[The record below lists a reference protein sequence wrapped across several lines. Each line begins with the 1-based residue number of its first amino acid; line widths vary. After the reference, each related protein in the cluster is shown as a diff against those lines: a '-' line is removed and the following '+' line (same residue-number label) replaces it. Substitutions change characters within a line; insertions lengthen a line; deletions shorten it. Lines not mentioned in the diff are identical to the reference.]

1 MGSLAANIPPPHKP
15 GEMPY
20 RVLGRTGEKVSLLG
34 IGGASIRR
42 NYVTRKDVDEL
53 FERAVDKKVNYVD
66 TAPNYGDSEE
76 KMGEPMK
83 KYRDRFFLVTKTEEP
98 SYEGTWRL
106 LRQSLKRMKT
116 DHIDLVHMHNLG
128 REDRFPDIDKV
139 LGEKGALG
147 ALREAKEKGVI
158 RYIGA
163 SGHVYPA
170 RFHKALDTGEIDV
183 LMNAVNFIARHVYDF
198 ESKVW
203 ARAREENI
211 GLVAMKVLGGEYWTA
226 PNIRGYRI
234 PEEHYTDTM
243 RYTISLPDVASAVIG
258 FDGPDQFEKAWETI
272 TSVQPLTPGEF
283 YELSLKGLKLTREEE
298 WKTPY
303 GTPTT

>member
-1 MGSLAANIPPPHKP
+1 MGSLAASIPPPHKP

-42 NYVTRKDVDEL
+42 NYVTQKDVDEL

-116 DHIDLVHMHNLG
+116 DHIDLVHIHNLG

-203 ARAREENI
+203 ARAREENT

-226 PNIRGYRI
+226 PNIRGYRM
-234 PEEHYTDTM
+234 PEKHYADTI
-243 RYTISLPDVASAVIG
+243 RYTISLPGVASAVIG

-272 TSVQPLTPGEF
+272 TSVQPLTEEEF

-298 WKTPY
+298 WTTPY